1 MYLPVYMDTSD
12 NCNMLCFQ
20 LGITANGATIP
31 TRSWNIKAI
40 KKKKLSHFVLL
51 LTSLLYCTLATR
63 VISMQVTQYSCNF
76 ANLAPDGCTQYFF
89 GSTTGTVQ
97 SYNFNDGA
105 GEHLANQDQAICVRR
120 ERSNCRICWAVM
132 AKTDFEVSGAQ
143 RERENTVARTSK

>member
-1 MYLPVYMDTSD
+1 
-12 NCNMLCFQ
+12 
-20 LGITANGATIP
+20 
-31 TRSWNIKAI
+31 
-40 KKKKLSHFVLL
+40 
-51 LTSLLYCTLATR
+51 
-63 VISMQVTQYSCNF
+63 MQVTQYSCDF
-76 ANLAPDGCTQYFF
+76 DNLAPDGCTQYFF